1 MGEERGRWF
10 WSYYGAYDGTEVY
23 ELIGIYMLC
32 FIGKYD
38 SQYIGL
44 YSDEGLAILKDVN
57 GLASEKIKQ
66 QLQLLFKQKGLQIII

>member
-1 MGEERGRWF
+1 
-10 WSYYGAYDGTEVY
+10 
-23 ELIGIYMLC
+23 MLC
-32 FIGKYD
+32 LIGKYD